1 MLMLKICILVK
12 STLEIRHILSIRFV
26 IFGMGVE
33 EFNMLTPSL
42 QKSILNKVWL
52 SIQCALL
59 CKMSLYR
66 HYVRYDSKLVND
78 VIFTI

>member
-1 MLMLKICILVK
+1 MFAM
-12 STLEIRHILSIRFV
+12 R
-26 IFGMGVE
+26 VE
-33 EFNMLTPSL
+33 EFKLLTSSL
-42 QKSILNKVWL
+42 RKSILNKVWL